1 MKWRTKKK
9 RIRQKVERIADKI
22 PKAFK
27 SKADREEWVR
37 YVVNHH
43 PDVNREEK
51 NGSIRRHRCSD

>member
-1 MKWRTKKK
+1 MKRRTKKK

-27 SKADREEWVR
+27 SKEDREEWVR

-43 PDVNREEK
+43 PDVNRKEK
-51 NGSIRRHRCSD
+51 ND

>member
-43 PDVNREEK
+43 PEVNREEK
-51 NGSIRRHRCSD
+51 NG